1 MQALFWQSI
10 TSPRPL
16 SPLKSRF
23 GSLRLLD
30 FSKAKIAFERDEI
43 CECDGHTIHKLSQWR
58 LTADL
63 LALRESDCSRM
74 SSNVSSEWLPN
85 YIKATRPILEIL
97 KMTGYIPYRPR
108 TVKTKE
114 ETHQVKPIRRSY
126 CLAIELADHRQGK
139 CK

>member
-1 MQALFWQSI
+1 MSKFE
-10 TSPRPL
+10 
-16 SPLKSRF
+16 LKPDSD
-23 GSLRLLD
+23 SLI
-30 FSKAKIAFERDEI
+30 FSLGH